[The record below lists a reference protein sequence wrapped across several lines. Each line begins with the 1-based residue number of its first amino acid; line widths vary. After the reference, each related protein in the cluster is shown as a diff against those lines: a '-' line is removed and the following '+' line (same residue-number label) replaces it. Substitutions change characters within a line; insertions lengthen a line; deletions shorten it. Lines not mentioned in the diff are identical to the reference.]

1 MYKHEKQAVERLQSH
16 HIHMLSTLST
26 AIIASFLI
34 ISLSGTLLFPVMAFA
49 DEPQPVA
56 QVGNTT
62 YMSVQD
68 AIGHTSL
75 KNNTV
80 TLLAD
85 TTESITGTPPKMVRG
100 VTLELNGHALNAS
113 NTTAITVPAN
123 MQLTSPDRVWLP
135 VEIILQS
142 TAVERCGFKVVTSH
156 RTPRSCGSRKQA
168 VPLPRPVFPQEHSPH
183 QH

>member
-1 MYKHEKQAVERLQSH
+1 MYKHEKQAVERLQSN
-16 HIHMLSTLST
+16 HIHMLPTLST
-26 AIIASFLI
+26 AIITFFLI

-68 AIGHTSL
+68 AIGHTSM

-80 TLLAD
+80 TLLTD
-85 TTESITGTPPKMVRG
+85 TTESITVTPSKVVRG

-123 MQLTSPDRVWLP
+123 MQLTITGSGMVVGGDNPAIDC
-135 VEIILQS
+135 
-142 TAVERCGFKVVTSH
+142 VERCGFKVVTSH
-156 RTPRSCGSRKQA
+156 RTPRSCGSQKQVA
-168 VPLPRPVFPQEHSPH
+168 PFPRPVFPQEHSPH